1 MKMLLIGLNNMLKFA
16 FKNLETLLNSG
27 SLLMNQ
33 ELLLYQVD
41 RKKIFQFSKVN
52 KTSIKHLI

>member
-1 MKMLLIGLNNMLKFA
+1 MKMLLIGLNNMLTFA

-33 ELLLYQVD
+33 ELLRYQV
-41 RKKIFQFSKVN
+41 QLN
-52 KTSIKHLI
+52 KPWQS